1 MDLYQR
7 HSATTYCTAFSYK
20 PIVDEFSPAVL
31 DTNKILEF
39 PKSYCEKLSGFEPVL
54 EKFTG
59 SGAGGHS
66 SSSRN
71 SISSLA
77 EESENEFDDN
87 QSYNLIS
94 IFTKDLIKRVF

>member
-1 MDLYQR
+1 MYQR

-59 SGAGGHS
+59 SGGAGGGHS

-94 IFTKDLIKRVF
+94 IFLPMI